1 MWSYLFGI
9 LSVLVRNKKSRIFI
23 CFFLEIKK
31 KKKNQVLTKYPKTI
45 CLKNETQSAKDIH
58 YYGLC

>member
-9 LSVLVRNKKSRIFI
+9 LSVLVRNKKQNIYLLFS
-23 CFFLEIKK
+23 LK
-31 KKKNQVLTKYPKTI
+31 KKKNQILTKKPKII
-45 CLKNETQSAKDIH
+45 CLKNETQTAKDIR